1 MSLNIVIETFSSK
14 LVDNVVGVAIP
25 LMGGF
30 AEKLRFLGT
39 DFSTSDD
46 DDDRLLVAVL
56 VASPRR
62 PTPCISN

>member
-1 MSLNIVIETFSSK
+1 MSLNIAIETFSSK
-14 LVDNVVGVAIP
+14 LVVNDVGVDIP
-25 LMGGF
+25 LVGGF

-46 DDDRLLVAVL
+46 DDRLLVAVL

-62 PTPCISN
+62 PILCISN